1 MKMDYSLENLG
12 PDRFQEIC
20 QALLVKEFPGVQ
32 CFPIAQSD
40 GGRDDVLFYAE
51 GKHRDFIVY
60 QVKYV
65 QRPFSEK
72 NPHRRIS
79 KFIKDESQKIAKLIP
94 QGAEKYVLIT
104 NIPGTAIPGS
114 GSIDTVRELFDRHIE
129 IPAQCLWR
137 DDINRR
143 LDDAWDIK
151 WSYPEILNGPDIV
164 RMILQTGLTEQVDR
178 RTTTIKTFLRGQYD
192 HDTDVRFKQVELQNE
207 LLDLFIDVPIDLRA
221 PNIIVT
227 RRRRK
232 RPITDIIS
240 TIAHEHRADPTYQQ
254 ESGLGTATLLLHPL
268 AQKHLAR
275 VVIEGA
281 PGQGKSTIA
290 QYICQI
296 HRRHLLGKENDERI
310 PDEHQ
315 NKPVRLPFK
324 IDCRD
329 FAVWMNRTNPFSAD
343 DNDSEPTNWKKS
355 LESFL
360 CALITYHSGGSLF
373 DVSDLHAVVKISPV
387 VLVFDGLDEVADIR
401 IRNEIVDEIIHG
413 TNRLE
418 TIAVSLQ
425 TVVTSRPAV
434 FANSP
439 GLPEDL
445 FLHIQLTSI
454 TRDLVDQYANKWL
467 KSRKLHEREA
477 SDIRNILKSKLDQP
491 HLRELAHN
499 PMQLSILLSLIHIR
513 GASLP
518 DKRTALYDS
527 YVDLFFNREA
537 EKSNVVRD
545 HRDLL
550 INIHR
555 YLAWILHSEAQTK
568 QTRGSITEDRLQKVV
583 RDYLDNEG
591 HDSDL
596 AQNLFT
602 GMVERVVALVSRV
615 QGTFEFEVQPLREYF
630 AARYLYSTA
639 PYSPP
644 GAEQPGT
651 LPERFDALA
660 RDFFWQNVTR
670 FYAGCYDR
678 GQLPSL
684 VHSLEELASADG
696 YRDTGYPQSLAAT
709 LLSDWVFAQYPKLM
723 KKIIALVLDGVALRQ
738 ITTGG
743 IRYRRGNILRIPKQC
758 GNVELLDKCFDI
770 LSTNPSPDF
779 TDMLLEL
786 IRENSDLTDCTE
798 RWLQR
803 IENTTGT
810 NLTRWIRHGL
820 YLGILSRLSESQL
833 DSIIHDDSELSKR
846 LDLFLRAGQTK
857 FIETHTNRFTLVIDY
872 LLDDGYHM
880 AFRRSSS
887 IIDVFISLLSPRLY
901 AFAFE
906 NPQPIPLASLW
917 DKTYP
922 YAYFEKSISSV
933 EMPSLP
939 AASRCWEFALHIQNI
954 LRSYSATKWTTQLE
968 PWEDLIETGRSIFGN
983 RWIFCILANIG
994 AGIRSRTDTCDDA
1007 VELCNDNIGLCRRA
1021 RYARL
1026 RAGVPRWWQSQ
1037 LLSSHSQIDLAFTL
1051 LMLLTWA
1058 GPSVFHKHSALI
1070 NEKILL
1076 LDDEWWMKL
1085 SHALRFRILYSANTE
1100 RRPLNLDLGSFGK
1113 NISPKFVVSISIRV
1127 DEKTQT
1133 DLYHAYLENYNGND
1147 DEVLKFCQQIAL
1159 YSTNQNPKT
1168 WERWLPVISRSYVK
1182 GVISDLDPY
1191 FSYRFTRTLRSQ
1203 ELPREIAE
1211 KIIQNC
1217 DRYPIDL
1224 VGWAENVLRT
1234 HISEQITP
1242 VGTVAE
1248 DKKWFQVM

>member
-1 MKMDYSLENLG
+1 MKMNYPLENLG

-20 QALLVKEFPGVQ
+20 QALLVKEFPNVQ

-40 GGRDDVLFYAE
+40 GGRDAVLFYAE
-51 GKHRDFIVY
+51 GRHSDFIVY
-60 QVKYV
+60 QIKYV
-65 QRPFSEK
+65 QKPLNEQRPHK
-72 NPHRRIS
+72 RIS
-79 KFIKDESQKIAKLIP
+79 KFVKDESPKIAKLIA
-94 QGAEKYVLIT
+94 QGAKKYVLIT
-104 NIPGTAIPGS
+104 NIPGTAIPES
-114 GSIDTVRELFDRHIE
+114 GSIDTVQELLDRYIE
-129 IPAQCLWR
+129 IPAQCFWR

-151 WSYPEILNGPDIV
+151 WSYPEVLNGPDIV
-164 RMILQTGLTEQVDR
+164 RMILQTGLTEHIDR
-178 RTTTIKTFLRGQYD
+178 RISTIKTFLRGQYD

-207 LLDLFIDVPIDLRA
+207 LLDLFIDVPIDLRD
-221 PNIIVT
+221 IVVT

-240 TIAHEHRADPTYQQ
+240 TIAHEHKADPTYQQ

-268 AQKHLAR
+268 AQNHLSR

-296 HRRHLLGKENDERI
+296 HRRHLLNEENDQRI

-329 FAVWMNRTNPFSAD
+329 FAVWMNRGNPFSAND
-343 DNDSEPTNWKKS
+343 DHSEPANWKKS

-360 CALITYHSGGSLF
+360 GALITYHSGGSLF
-373 DVSDLHAVVKISPV
+373 DVSDLHAVVRISPV
-387 VLVFDGLDEVADIR
+387 ILVFDGLDEVADIK
-401 IRNEIVDEIIHG
+401 IRKEIVEEIVRG
-413 TNRLE
+413 TSRLE
-418 TIAVSLQ
+418 SIATSLQ
-425 TVVTSRPAV
+425 TIVTSRPAV
-434 FANSP
+434 FSNSP
-439 GLPEDL
+439 GLPEDQ
-445 FLHIQLTSI
+445 FLHVQLTSI
-454 TRDLVDQYANKWL
+454 TRDLVDKYANKWL
-467 KSRKLHEREA
+467 KSRRLHDKEA
-477 SDIRNILKSKLDQP
+477 SDIRNILRSKLNQP

-568 QTRGSITEDRLQKVV
+568 QTRGSITEDRLQRVV
-583 RDYLDNEG
+583 RNYLDNEG
-591 HDSDL
+591 HDSNL

-644 GAEQPGT
+644 GDEQPGT

-696 YRDTGYPQSLAAT
+696 FRDTGYPQSLAAT

-723 KKIIALVLDGVALRQ
+723 KKVIALVLDGVGLRQ
-738 ITTGG
+738 IVTGG
-743 IRYRRGNILRIPKQC
+743 VRYRRGNILRIPKQC
-758 GNVELLDKCFDI
+758 GNIELLDKCFDI

-786 IRENSDLTDCTE
+786 IRENSDPTDSTE
-798 RWLQR
+798 RWLHR
-803 IENTTGT
+803 IENMTGT
-810 NLTRWIRHGL
+810 DLTRWIRHGL
-820 YLGILSRLSESQL
+820 YLGILSRLSKSQL

-846 LDLFLRAGQTK
+846 LDLLVRAGQTK
-857 FIETHTNRFTLVIDY
+857 FIEMHTNMFEMVIDY

-880 AFRRSSS
+880 VFRRSSS
-887 IIDVFISLLSPRLY
+887 IIDVFIGLLSPQLY
-901 AFAFE
+901 TLAFE

-917 DKTYP
+917 AKTYP
-922 YAYFEKSISSV
+922 YAYFQEPIPSI
-933 EMPSLP
+933 EIPSILI
-939 AASRCWEFALHIQNI
+939 ADKCQKFALHIQD
-954 LRSYSATKWTTQLE
+954 LLQHRSATKWATQLE
-968 PWEDLIETGRSIFGN
+968 PWENLVESGRSGFGD
-983 RWIFCILANIG
+983 RWIFCVLANIG
-994 AGIRSRTDTCDDA
+994 AGIRSRTDACGDA
-1007 VELCNDNIGLCRRA
+1007 AELCNHNIALCRRA

-1026 RAGVPRWWQSQ
+1026 RAGAPKWWQSQ

-1051 LMLLTWA
+1051 LVLLTWA
-1058 GPSVFHKHSALI
+1058 GPSVFQKHSALI

-1085 SHALRFRILYSANTE
+1085 NYTLRFQILYADNRE
-1100 RRPLNLDLGSFGK
+1100 HRPLSLDIKSFDK
-1113 NISPKFVVSISIRV
+1113 DISPKFVVAVSIRA
-1127 DEKTQT
+1127 DEKTQIA
-1133 DLYHAYLENYNGND
+1133 LYDTFLQDYNED
-1147 DEVLKFCQQIAL
+1147 DEEILKFCQQIAF
-1159 YSTNQNPKT
+1159 YSARQNPET
-1168 WERWLPVISRSYVK
+1168 WEKWLPVISRSYIK
-1182 GVISDLDPY
+1182 GVISDVDPY

-1203 ELPREIAE
+1203 KLPREIAE
-1211 KIIQNC
+1211 QIIRNC
-1217 DRYPIDL
+1217 DLYPIDL
-1224 VGWAENVLRT
+1224 VGWAEDILRT

-1242 VGTVAE
+1242 VGTIAE
-1248 DKKWFQVM
+1248 TRRWFQVT